1 MKVVIEVG
9 TIVIDMKNLTA
20 LEKFVEGA
28 ERRDYDYANGYIHY
42 IKPLEA
48 DGMRITAITEDKYQ
62 AEKLVW
68 KLKEE
73 EARSKGGSS

>member
-9 TIVIDMKNLTA
+9 TIVIDMKNMA
-20 LEKFVEGA
+20 AFEKFVEGA
-28 ERRDYDYANGYIHY
+28 ERRDYDYNNGYVHH

-73 EARSKGGSS
+73 ETKNGSK

>member
-9 TIVIDMKNLTA
+9 TIVIDMKNMA
-20 LEKFVEGA
+20 AFEKFVEGA
-28 ERRDYDYANGYIHY
+28 ERRDYDYNNGYTHY

-73 EARSKGGSS
+73 ETKNGSK

>member
-9 TIVIDMKNLTA
+9 TIVIDMKNMATF
-20 LEKFVEGA
+20 EKFVEGA
-28 ERRDYDYANGYIHY
+28 ERREYDYNEGYNYH
-42 IKPLEA
+42 IKPMEA
-48 DGMRITAITEDKYQ
+48 DGLRMTAITEDKYQ

-73 EARSKGGSS
+73 AKQGGS

>member
-9 TIVIDMKNLTA
+9 TIVIDMKNLA
-20 LEKFVEGA
+20 AFEKFVEGA
-28 ERRDYDYANGYIHY
+28 ERRDYDYNNGYAYY
-42 IKPLEA
+42 IRPLEA

-73 EARSKGGSS
+73 EKARGGS